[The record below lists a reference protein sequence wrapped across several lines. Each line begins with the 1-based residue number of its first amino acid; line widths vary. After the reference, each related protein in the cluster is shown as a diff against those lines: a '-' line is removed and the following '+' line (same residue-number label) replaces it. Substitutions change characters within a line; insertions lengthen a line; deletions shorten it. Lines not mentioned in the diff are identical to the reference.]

1 MLLFL
6 MAGLIVKA
14 VEVGGNVS
22 QAEAGFISESWDAS
36 WHWHKQGDALA
47 WSDFTPKTGCQMCAL
62 QAACGNVA

>member
-22 QAEAGFISESWDAS
+22 QAESGFISES
-36 WHWHKQGDALA
+36 
-47 WSDFTPKTGCQMCAL
+47 SDTS
-62 QAACGNVA
+62 